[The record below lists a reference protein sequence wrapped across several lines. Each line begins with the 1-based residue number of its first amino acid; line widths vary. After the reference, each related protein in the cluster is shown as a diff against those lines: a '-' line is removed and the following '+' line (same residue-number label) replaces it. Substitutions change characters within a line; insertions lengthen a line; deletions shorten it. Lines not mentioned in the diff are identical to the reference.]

1 MKKMKRLFLFIFF
14 AMILINIS
22 IFILSSF
29 SNPQISPPSLFF
41 IFFATFFAIWIFF
54 SLLFFSKLLSLYKE
68 IVKTKEETTDTI
80 QIRETVRFD
89 ESSPPPP
96 ALMKIKRFFFAT
108 FFAIFFAIWIFFNLL
123 FLSFFSKLLSLHKE
137 IVETKEETADTI
149 QIRETVR
156 FDESSPPPSV
166 PTQTV
171 FELYELDEPPQPLV
185 QVQPEYPE
193 EARKA
198 GLEGKVIVVA
208 VVDENGDVIEA
219 YIHQSTNPIFNDAA
233 LEAARKMKFKPGR
246 LKDTPVKVKVLI
258 PFLFKPPK

>member
-1 MKKMKRLFLFIFF
+1 MKMKRLFLFIFF
-14 AMILINIS
+14 AMILINI
-22 IFILSSF
+22 FILSSF
-29 SNPQISPPSLFF
+29 SKPQISPPSLFF

-68 IVKTKEETTDTI
+68 IVKTKEETADTI

-89 ESSPPPP
+89 ESSLPPQ
-96 ALMKIKRFFFAT
+96 ALMKMNRFFSAIS
-108 FFAIFFAIWIFFNLL
+108 FAIFFAIWIFFNLL
-123 FLSFFSKLLSLHKE
+123 FLSFFSKILSLHKE
-137 IVETKEETADTI
+137 IVKTKEETADMI
-149 QIRETVR
+149 QIRETVS
-156 FDESSPPPSV
+156 FDESSSPPPA

-171 FELYELDEPPQPLV
+171 FEVYEVEEPPQPIV

-233 LEAARKMKFKPGR
+233 LEAAKKMKFKPGR
-246 LKDTPVKVKVLI
+246 QKDTPVKVKVLI

>member
-1 MKKMKRLFLFIFF
+1 MKRLFLFIFF

-29 SNPQISPPSLFF
+29 SNPPISPHRLFF
-41 IFFATFFAIWIFF
+41 IFFATSFAIWIFF
-54 SLLFFSKLLSLYKE
+54 SLLFFSK
-68 IVKTKEETTDTI
+68 I
-80 QIRETVRFD
+80 
-89 ESSPPPP
+89 
-96 ALMKIKRFFFAT
+96 
-108 FFAIFFAIWIFFNLL
+108 
-123 FLSFFSKLLSLHKE
+123 LSLHKE

-156 FDESSPPPSV
+156 FDEFSPPPPALMKIKRFFFAIFFAIWIFFGLLFFSKILSLHKEIVETKEETADMIQIRETVSFDESSPPPPA

-171 FELYELDEPPQPLV
+171 FELIDVDEPPQPLV

-198 GLEGKVIVVA
+198 GLEGRVIVVA

-219 YIHQSTNPIFNDAA
+219 SIYRSDNPIFNEAA
-233 LEAARKMKFKPGR
+233 LEAAKKMKFKPGR
-246 LKDTPVKVKVLI
+246 QKDTPVKVKVLI